1 MFPRGRV
8 LTPWDAEKRGG
19 GNPRKSPVCRGAP
32 AAFAAVLTGLAALA
46 AAPPAAMAQTCAS
59 APAVAGTPSAAPA
72 AWTFGG
78 TLAGTATGIDC
89 NTLTNGLEM
98 TLGPDLAM
106 GTEGTPL
113 TERGIYV
120 DAEEDGNSD
129 VTVTGAAV
137 IHSSQSGVYMKRDGK
152 GLLGLELTGGRIA
165 VTGAAGGFG
174 IELRHKGKAGEDSKG
189 VRIVSGAD
197 IDLSGSTSDDKN
209 GIYITTEDA
218 PRADGRATTTVP
230 VTVRVTGGTIDVG
243 TSAGGS
249 AEGTA
254 VSVNQH
260 ARGDTAITVEPGA
273 SLGREGSVAAGYGIS
288 VGHDAVSE
296 GDITITHRGRIY
308 GGTGISV
315 ENSSTSERKGNIAV
329 TTDPGSVIVAKTADS
344 IGIYAANSATGGAG
358 DVTVAHS
365 GGIDADGIGIQAYT
379 DGNGGVTVTTETGS
393 TVVTKTANADGI
405 RAYSSAT
412 GGTGDITVTHSGGI
426 DAGGNG
432 IQAYTDGNGDVTV
445 TTGTG
450 STVVAKKAGIE
461 ASTNATGGA
470 ADLTVAHSGGITAD
484 GTGIDVHTDGN
495 GDITVTTETG
505 STVVA
510 KGDSSHGIN
519 ALTTHNNGNGDIKI
533 AHNGSLE
540 GGRSGIYTYNSGKGD
555 VSVTTGSG
563 SAIVARGTQNR
574 ASGIRAGVW
583 ENLGDDSARTHG
595 GGDLTI
601 VHRGTITAKGAG
613 IRAFNRVVGAKGTGT
628 IDVTTERGSRVVAE
642 RQGIVVWHE
651 GSGRSTVT
659 VRGTVRGDS
668 AHTGKSDT
676 KYAGVRVEA
685 NQQTPKTLRGAD
697 AEGGVIVIGPR
708 AHVSSGSGTAV
719 MIDAGTGKW
728 ALVLERD
735 RHGLAGHV
743 EGTILNPAAT
753 AFSARTGED
762 GAATALKVGDR
773 VDMRGETMGVFDA
786 VHRTRLA
793 TVTGGHEFKKLSETR
808 IHHDRARVYEAL
820 PSVLLDLVRPASLAG
835 RTAATRGT
843 AGGGGRVWARLE
855 AGDGKRRAAASTTGK
870 GYRGV
875 ALAWDTEHRSVEAGL
890 ELPAGDRLALGLG
903 VRHLRGKATVKEGGR
918 IDVSGLGLGLS
929 VAHTGAGG
937 LYIDGR
943 LSHTRF
949 GDIDL
954 ASDARGS
961 LVSNLSG
968 DGFAA
973 GVGVGRRIAR
983 EGVALT
989 PRGGLAWSSVSL
1001 GAFDD
1006 IAGVEGGG
1014 RVVPG
1019 RTRSLVGGL
1028 GVLAEFGGSE
1038 GSSGRAF
1045 ASLDLEREF
1054 SPDREVVASGT
1065 GLSSKVRATWLRLGL
1080 GGALDLGSSGA
1091 VRLSG
1096 RGHYATA
1103 GSGNTGYGGSVTLSL
1118 RF

>member
-1 MFPRGRV
+1 MNMFRRDTARMYMSARTG
-8 LTPWDAEKRGG
+8 TDALGCGKEGGGG
-19 GNPRKSPVCRGAP
+19 GNPCKSPARRVAP
-32 AAFAAVLTGLAALA
+32 AAFAAVLTALA
-46 AAPPAAMAQTCAS
+46 MAPPAAMAQTCS
-59 APAVAGTPSAAPA
+59 TTTSVRTTNLPGTPSAAPS
-72 AWTFGG
+72 AWTVGG
-78 TLAGTATGIDC
+78 TLES
-89 NTLTNGLEM
+89 TLTGVRCVDLTEGLDM

-106 GTEGTPL
+106 GTEGTRL
-113 TERGIYV
+113 TQRGISV
-120 DAEEDGNSD
+120 DADGDGDKD
-129 VTVTGAAV
+129 VTVKGAAV
-137 IHSSQSGVYMKRDGK
+137 VHSSLSGVYMKRDGT

-165 VTGAAGGFG
+165 VTGATEGNG
-174 IELRHKGKAGEDSKG
+174 IELRHKGKAGADSKG

-197 IDLSGSTSDDKN
+197 IDLSGHTSADKT
-209 GIYITTEDA
+209 GISVTTEEA
-218 PRADGRATTTVP
+218 PEASGRATTTVP

-243 TSAGGS
+243 ASEGGS
-249 AEGTA
+249 EKGTA
-254 VSVNQH
+254 VWVNQH
-260 ARGDTAITVEPGA
+260 AKGDTAITVEPEA
-273 SLGREGSVAAGYGIS
+273 SLGREGSVAAQYGIY
-288 VGHDAVSE
+288 VLHQAVSE

-308 GGTGISV
+308 GGDGIYVS
-315 ENSSTSERKGNIAV
+315 NQSTSESKGNIRI
-329 TTDPGSVIVAKTADS
+329 TTAPGSVTVAK
-344 IGIYAANSATGGAG
+344 G
-358 DVTVAHS
+358 DLEH
-365 GGIDADGIGIQAYT
+365 GIQT
-379 DGNGGVTVTTETGS
+379 WISENGS
-393 TVVTKTANADGI
+393 
-405 RAYSSAT
+405 
-412 GGTGDITVTHSGGI
+412 TGDIT
-426 DAGGNG
+426 
-432 IQAYTDGNGDVTV
+432 
-445 TTGTG
+445 
-450 STVVAKKAGIE
+450 
-461 ASTNATGGA
+461 
-470 ADLTVAHSGGITAD
+470 
-484 GTGIDVHTDGN
+484 
-495 GDITVTTETG
+495 
-505 STVVA
+505 
-510 KGDSSHGIN
+510 
-519 ALTTHNNGNGDIKI
+519 I

-555 VSVTTGSG
+555 VSVTTGTG

-583 ENLGDDSARTHG
+583 ENLSDQSARTHG

-651 GSGRSTVT
+651 GSGKSTVT

-668 AHTGKSDT
+668 AYKDGSDT

-735 RHGLAGHV
+735 RYGLAGHV

-753 AFSARTGED
+753 AFSARTGEG

-786 VHRTRLA
+786 VHRTRLD
-793 TVTGGHEFKKLSETR
+793 TVTGGHEFRKLSETR
-808 IHHDRARVYEAL
+808 IYHDRARVYEAL

-835 RTAATRGT
+835 RTAVTRDGAAATRGT

-929 VAHTGAGG
+929 VAHTGASG

-954 ASDARGS
+954 ASDARGGV
-961 LVSNLSG
+961 VSNLSG

-1006 IAGVEGGG
+1006 VAGAEGGG

-1065 GLSSKVRATWLRLGL
+1065 ALSSKVRATWLRLGL

-1118 RF
+1118 SF

>member
-1 MFPRGRV
+1 MFPRGPP
-8 LTPWDAEKRGG
+8 LTPWVAEKRGGG
-19 GNPRKSPVCRGAP
+19 GNPRKSPARRVAP
-32 AAFAAVLTGLAALA
+32 AAFAAVLTALA
-46 AAPPAAMAQTCAS
+46 VAPSATMAQTCAS
-59 APAVAGTPSAAPA
+59 APTVAGTPSAAPS

-78 TLAGTATGIDC
+78 TLASTDTGISC
-89 NTLTNGLEM
+89 NTLTNGLDM
-98 TLGPDLAM
+98 TLGPGLEM
-106 GTEGTPL
+106 GTGTPL

-120 DAEEDGNSD
+120 DAEGDGNGD
-129 VTVTGAAV
+129 VTVKGAAV
-137 IHSSQSGVYMKRDGK
+137 IHSSQSGIYMKRDGT
-152 GLLGLELTGGRIA
+152 GLLGLELTGGRIV
-165 VTGAAGGFG
+165 VTGALEGKG
-174 IELRHKGKAGEDSKG
+174 IRLAHKGKANADSKG

-197 IDLSGSTSDDKN
+197 IDLSGQTSASKT
-209 GIYITTEDA
+209 GIAVTTVDA
-218 PRADGRATTTVP
+218 PAASGRATTTVP

-243 TSAGGS
+243 TLAGEKGR
-249 AEGTA
+249 A
-254 VSVNQH
+254 VSVNQY
-260 ARGDTAITVEPGA
+260 AKGDTDITVEPGA
-273 SLGREGSVAAGYGIS
+273 SLGREGSVAADYGIY
-288 VGHDAVSE
+288 VLHQATGE

-308 GGTGISV
+308 GGVGIYV
-315 ENSSTSERKGNIAV
+315 RNESTSAKRGSITI
-329 TTDPGSVIVAKTADS
+329 TTAPGSVTVAKGDAKDGMDVGIMKATA
-344 IGIYAANSATGGAG
+344 
-358 DVTVAHS
+358 
-365 GGIDADGIGIQAYT
+365 
-379 DGNGGVTVTTETGS
+379 
-393 TVVTKTANADGI
+393 
-405 RAYSSAT
+405 
-412 GGTGDITVTHSGGI
+412 TGDITITHNGGI
-426 DAGGNG
+426 EAEGDGIYTYNDGKGG
-432 IQAYTDGNGDVTV
+432 ITV

-450 STVVAKKAGIE
+450 STIMAKGAGSDGIL
-461 ASTNATGGA
+461 AFSDATG
-470 ADLTVAHSGGITAD
+470 D
-484 GTGIDVHTDGN
+484 N
-495 GDITVTTETG
+495 GDIT
-505 STVVA
+505 
-510 KGDSSHGIN
+510 I
-519 ALTTHNNGNGDIKI
+519 THNGGIEAEGD
-533 AHNGSLE
+533 
-540 GGRSGIYTYNSGKGD
+540 GIYTYNDGKGGIT
-555 VSVTTGSG
+555 VTTGTDSTIVAKGDG
-563 SAIVARGTQNR
+563 SDGILAWIGQATGISDIAITHNGGIDAGRIGIFTYSDGMGDVTVTTGRGSVIVARGDS
-574 ASGIRAGVW
+574 ASSSGINASVR
-583 ENLGDDSARTHG
+583 DSATTGDVTVTHG
-595 GGDLTI
+595 GTVTAGDE
-601 VHRGTITAKGAG
+601 G
-613 IRAFNRVVGAKGTGT
+613 IYVSNRKASAAGTGT
-628 IDVTTERGSRVVAE
+628 LGVTTTKGSVVTADK
-642 RQGIVVWHE
+642 QGILVWHQ
-651 GSGRSTVT
+651 GTGRFGVT
-659 VRGTVRGDS
+659 VRGKVTGDS
-668 AHTGKSDT
+668 AYTGEGDT
-676 KYAGVRVEA
+676 EYAGVRIQVKDTDTRA
-685 NQQTPKTLRGAD
+685 
-697 AEGGVIVIGPR
+697 GGGGGIVIGER
-708 AHVSSGSGTAV
+708 AHVSSKSGTA
-719 MIDAGTGKW
+719 IRADARAG
-728 ALVLERD
+728 AVAVVLERD
-735 RHGLAGHV
+735 GYGLAGHLD
-743 EGTILNPAAT
+743 GKILNADSTAT
-753 AFSARTGED
+753 AFSARTGKD

-773 VDMRGETMGVFDA
+773 VDMRGRTTGVFDA

-808 IHHDRARVYEAL
+808 VYHDRARVYEAL

-835 RTAATRGT
+835 RASVTRDGAAATRGT
-843 AGGGGRVWARLE
+843 ARGGGRVWARLE

-875 ALAWDTEHRSVEAGL
+875 ALAWDTERRSVEAGL

-903 VRHLRGKATVKEGGR
+903 VRHLRGKATVKGGGR

-961 LVSNLSG
+961 VVSNLSG

-1006 IAGVEGGG
+1006 VAGVGGGG

-1080 GGALDLGSSGA
+1080 GGALDLNPSGA

-1118 RF
+1118 SF

>member
-1 MFPRGRV
+1 
-8 LTPWDAEKRGG
+8 
-19 GNPRKSPVCRGAP
+19 
-32 AAFAAVLTGLAALA
+32 
-46 AAPPAAMAQTCAS
+46 MAQTCAS
-59 APAVAGTPSAAPA
+59 APTVAGTPSAAPS

-78 TLAGTATGIDC
+78 TLAGTGTGISC
-89 NTLTNGLEM
+89 NTLTNGLDM
-98 TLGPDLAM
+98 SLGPDLAM

-113 TERGIYV
+113 TERGIFV
-120 DAEEDGNSD
+120 DAEGDGDND
-129 VTVTGAAV
+129 IAVKGAAV
-137 IHSSQSGVYMKRDGK
+137 IHSSQSGIYMRRDGT

-165 VTGAAGGFG
+165 VTGAAEGVG
-174 IELRHKGKAGEDSKG
+174 IDLRHKGKAGADSKG

-197 IDLSGSTSDDKN
+197 IDLSGHTSAGKT
-209 GIYITTEDA
+209 GIAVTTEDA
-218 PRADGRATTTVP
+218 PRAGGRATTTVP

-243 TSAGGS
+243 TSAGGN
-249 AEGTA
+249 EKGRA

-273 SLGREGSVAAGYGIS
+273 ALGREGSVAAEYGIY
-288 VGHDAVSE
+288 VLHDAVSE

-308 GGTGISV
+308 GGYGISAQ
-315 ENSSTSERKGNIAV
+315 NLSTSERKGNIRI
-329 TTDPGSVIVAKTADS
+329 TTDPGSVTVAKGGLEH
-344 IGIYAANSATGGAG
+344 GI
-358 DVTVAHS
+358 VTIIS
-365 GGIDADGIGIQAYT
+365 D
-379 DGNGGVTVTTETGS
+379 NGS
-393 TVVTKTANADGI
+393 
-405 RAYSSAT
+405 
-412 GGTGDITVTHSGGI
+412 TGDIT
-426 DAGGNG
+426 
-432 IQAYTDGNGDVTV
+432 
-445 TTGTG
+445 
-450 STVVAKKAGIE
+450 
-461 ASTNATGGA
+461 
-470 ADLTVAHSGGITAD
+470 IT
-484 GTGIDVHTDGN
+484 
-495 GDITVTTETG
+495 
-505 STVVA
+505 
-510 KGDSSHGIN
+510 
-519 ALTTHNNGNGDIKI
+519 
-533 AHNGSLE
+533 HNGSVD

-555 VSVTTGSG
+555 VSVTTGTG
-563 SAIVARGTQNR
+563 SAIVARGTQDG

-583 ENLGDDSARTHG
+583 ENLSDQSARTHG

-613 IRAFNRVVGAKGTGT
+613 IRAYNRVAGAKGTGT

-668 AHTGKSDT
+668 AYKDGSDT

-735 RHGLAGHV
+735 MYGLAGHV

-762 GAATALKVGDR
+762 GAETALKVGDR
-773 VDMRGETMGVFDA
+773 VDMRGRTTGVFDA
-786 VHRTRLA
+786 VHRTRLD
-793 TVTGGHEFKKLSETR
+793 TVTGGHEFRKLSETR
-808 IHHDRARVYEAL
+808 IYHDQARVYEAL
-820 PSVLLDLVRPASLAG
+820 PSVLLDLVRPASPAERASVPLGGA
-835 RTAATRGT
+835 AATRGT
-843 AGGGGRVWARLE
+843 ARGGGRVWARLE

-875 ALAWDTEHRSVEAGL
+875 ALAWDTERRSVEAGL
-890 ELPAGDRLALGLG
+890 DLPAGDRLALGLG
-903 VRHLRGKATVKEGGR
+903 VRHLRGKATVKGGGR

-929 VAHTGAGG
+929 VAHTGASG

-961 LVSNLSG
+961 VVSNLSG

-989 PRGGLAWSSVSL
+989 PRGELAWSSVSL

-1006 IAGVEGGG
+1006 VAGAEGGG

-1080 GGALDLGSSGA
+1080 GGALDLGPSGT

-1096 RGHYATA
+1096 QGHYATA
-1103 GSGNTGYGGSVTLSL
+1103 GSGNTGYGGSVILTL

>member
-1 MFPRGRV
+1 MNHVPERHCANVCFRADRWRHPGLR
-8 LTPWDAEKRGG
+8 KRGG
-19 GNPRKSPVCRGAP
+19 GGGNSRRFPACRVAP
-32 AAFAAVLTGLAALA
+32 AAFAAVLAALA
-46 AAPPAAMAQTCAS
+46 VAPSATVAQTCTS
-59 APAVAGTPSAAPA
+59 APTVAGTPSAAPS

-78 TLAGTATGIDC
+78 TLSSTGTGIEC
-89 NTLTNGLEM
+89 NTLTNGLAM

-113 TERGIYV
+113 TTGISV
-120 DAEEDGNSD
+120 DAEGDGDSD

-137 IHSSQSGVYMKRDGK
+137 IHASSSGIYMKRDGT
-152 GLLGLELTGGRIA
+152 GLLGLELTGGRI
-165 VTGAAGGFG
+165 VGSR
-174 IELRHKGKAGEDSKG
+174 IELRHKGKENMDSKG

-197 IDLSGSTSDDKN
+197 IDLSGNTSAGKT
-209 GIYITTEDA
+209 GIYITTEGA
-218 PRADGRATTTVP
+218 PAASGRATTTVP
-230 VTVRVTGGTIDVG
+230 VTVRFTGGTIDAQEYALRVIQD
-243 TSAGGS
+243 AK
-249 AEGTA
+249 
-254 VSVNQH
+254 
-260 ARGDTAITVEPGA
+260 GDIDITVEPEA
-273 SLGREGSVAAGYGIS
+273 SLGREGSVAAIAGIDVSLDS
-288 VGHDAVSE
+288 VAE
-296 GDITITHRGRIY
+296 GDIAITHRGRIY
-308 GGTGISV
+308 GGHGMDVS
-315 ENSSTSERKGNIAV
+315 NGSTSERKGNITI
-329 TTDPGSVIVAKTADS
+329 TTAPGSVTVAKGDPKH
-344 IGIYAANSATGGAG
+344 GILTWISE
-358 DVTVAHS
+358 
-365 GGIDADGIGIQAYT
+365 
-379 DGNGGVTVTTETGS
+379 NGS
-393 TVVTKTANADGI
+393 
-405 RAYSSAT
+405 
-412 GGTGDITVTHSGGI
+412 TGDITIV
-426 DAGGNG
+426 
-432 IQAYTDGNGDVTV
+432 
-445 TTGTG
+445 
-450 STVVAKKAGIE
+450 
-461 ASTNATGGA
+461 
-470 ADLTVAHSGGITAD
+470 
-484 GTGIDVHTDGN
+484 
-495 GDITVTTETG
+495 
-505 STVVA
+505 
-510 KGDSSHGIN
+510 
-519 ALTTHNNGNGDIKI
+519 
-533 AHNGSLE
+533 HNGSLE

-555 VSVTTGSG
+555 VSVTTGTG
-563 SAIVARGTQNR
+563 SAIVARGTQDG

-583 ENLGDDSARTHG
+583 ENLSDQSARTHG

-613 IRAFNRVVGAKGTGT
+613 IRAYNRVVGAKGTGT

-651 GSGRSTVT
+651 GSGKSTVT

-668 AHTGKSDT
+668 AYKDGSDT

-735 RHGLAGHV
+735 RYGLAGHV
-743 EGTILNPAAT
+743 EGTVLNPAAT
-753 AFSARTGED
+753 AFSARTGET
-762 GAATALKVGDR
+762 GAETALKVGDR
-773 VDMRGETMGVFDA
+773 VDMRGETAGVFDA
-786 VHRTRLA
+786 VHRTRLE

-808 IHHDRARVYEAL
+808 VYHDRARVYEAL

-835 RTAATRGT
+835 RASVPLGGAAATRGT

-875 ALAWDTEHRSVEAGL
+875 ALAWDTERRSVEAGL

-903 VRHLRGKATVKEGGR
+903 VRHLRGKATVKGGGR

-961 LVSNLSG
+961 VVSNLSG

-1006 IAGVEGGG
+1006 VAGVEGGG

-1065 GLSSKVRATWLRLGL
+1065 GLSSKVRATWVRLGL

-1103 GSGNTGYGGSVTLSL
+1103 GSGNTGYGGSVTLTL